1 MFWRPKRESIRPV
14 NSDQTSD
21 GSAHIG
27 AATTLSDKELNA
39 MPALAD
45 KIESTRYAPNPL
57 ADEDLR
63 KTGSTMKFTYATGD
77 QPLKGYTIKRGI
89 GVGGFG
95 EVYFAVSGAG
105 KEVALKRVQR
115 NLDIE
120 LRGVGHCM
128 NLKHPNLVALY
139 DVKYDDNDQAWI
151 LMEYVAGATLR
162 DELDRHRQGLPREQA
177 LRWFGD
183 LAAGVAYLHDHGI
196 VHRDL
201 KPGNIF
207 DDEGIFKIGD
217 YGLSKFI
224 SCSRRGGNT
233 ESVGTFH
240 YMAPEIGRGEYGKEI
255 DIYALGIILFE
266 LLTGDVPFNGES
278 SHEIIMKHLTSD
290 PDLSQVEPPF
300 RGVIA
305 KALQKNP
312 EARQK
317 SVAELLE
324 PLGMLLDKHGLA
336 QLDPDAHARP
346 ILAELVSD
354 PATPHYAQQNNPRN
368 HAAGPAMNSGPVH
381 NVKKAPSEPLAFA
394 VHKSAHDLNHWWHDR
409 SANPLGRLIVVVVA
423 VVILL
428 MNSAWLLPML
438 SLLAMLYIPYYVIR
452 TMVLTNQRQP
462 SYAAAHAAAVN
473 AQRRQQ
479 MTPTRQQWRMMARR
493 ELADKSLR
501 TRAAELTESW
511 ATALIVLG
519 VLGWV
524 ATMFGIAEG
533 DGGARAIAPFAWGA
547 ATALA
552 GAWLMLGLG
561 KAWESDEAE
570 GLPRRIV
577 QLGVGAVVGAIAYG
591 LGRGLMIPMDS
602 GFDLDRVALDLPRHM
617 YSGSGEIL
625 LPAMMAHFAAIFF
638 LARWWRAADPLRA
651 RRMSIWSIA
660 VVVVVAWLVNQV
672 IPVPQP
678 WGMLTAAAMVIAIQ
692 MAAVWKNPAH
702 RIARVHGA

>member
-1 MFWRPKRESIRPV
+1 
-14 NSDQTSD
+14 
-21 GSAHIG
+21 
-27 AATTLSDKELNA
+27 
-39 MPALAD
+39 MPAVAD
-45 KIESTRYAPNPL
+45 KMESTRYAPNPR
-57 ADEDLR
+57 AEAEFP
-63 KTGSTMKFTYATGD
+63 KPGSTMKFTYATGD

-95 EVYFAVSGAG
+95 EVYFAVSDAG

-115 NLDIE
+115 NLEIE

-139 DVKYDDNDQAWI
+139 DVQYDADQQAWI
-151 LMEYVAGATLR
+151 LMEFVAGATLR
-162 DELDRHRQGLPREQA
+162 EELDQYRQGLPREKA

-201 KPGNIF
+201 KPGNVF
-207 DDEGIFKIGD
+207 DDDGIFKIGD

-266 LLTGDVPFNGES
+266 LLTGNVPFDGES

-290 PDLSQVEPPF
+290 PDLSQIEPPF
-300 RGVIA
+300 RSVIA

-312 EARQK
+312 EARHK
-317 SVAELLE
+317 SVAEMLE
-324 PLGMLLDKHGLA
+324 PLGLVLDQHGLA
-336 QLDPDAHARP
+336 QLDPDHHARP
-346 ILAELVSD
+346 ILAELVSQPTVVETAG
-354 PATPHYAQQNNPRN
+354 PAAAQQNR
-368 HAAGPAMNSGPVH
+368 S
-381 NVKKAPSEPLAFA
+381 SEPLASA
-394 VHKSAHDLNHWWHDR
+394 VQKSAHDLNHWWHDR
-409 SANPLGRLIVVVVA
+409 NINPLARVLVAVVA
-423 VVILL
+423 GVILL

-438 SLLAMLYIPYYVIR
+438 SLLAILYIPYYIIR
-452 TMVLTNQRQP
+452 TMVLSNQQQP
-462 SYAAAHAAAVN
+462 SYAAAHAAAVS
-473 AQRRQQ
+473 ARRRCK
-479 MTPTRQQWRMMARR
+479 MGPTVQQWRLMSRR
-493 ELADKSLR
+493 EILAKPLR

-511 ATALIVLG
+511 TTAMVVLG
-519 VLGWV
+519 VLAWV

-533 DGGARAIAPFAWGA
+533 DSGAEAIAPFAWGA
-547 ATALA
+547 STALA

-561 KAWESDEAE
+561 KAWESEEGE

-577 QLGVGAVVGAIAYG
+577 QLGGGAAVGAIAYG
-591 LGRGLMIPMDS
+591 LGRGLMIPMDA
-602 GFDLDRVALDLPRHM
+602 GFDLDRVGWDMPRHM
-617 YSGSGEIL
+617 YSESGAIL

-638 LARWWRAADPLRA
+638 LVRLWRSADPLR
-651 RRMSIWSIA
+651 RRRLSVWSVA

-678 WGMLTAAAMVIAIQ
+678 WGMLTIASMLIAIQ
-692 MAAVWKNPAH
+692 MSAVWKNPGYRYTQMPQA
-702 RIARVHGA
+702 